1 MNQLT
6 IIGGLVRD
14 PESRTTQSGKQVC
27 TFTVGVNRR
36 NDREK
41 SDFFRVSAWGELGNN
56 CAKYLAKGRKVAVT
70 GSVSVNTYQ
79 AQNGETR
86 ATMDVFAEKVEFLT
100 PRSET
105 AQTAPQP
112 ATAQDFRGT
121 PPLPVDNS
129 GFVQVE
135 DEDLPF

>member
-56 CAKYLAKGRKVAVT
+56 CAKYLAKGKKVCVI
-70 GSVSVNTYQ
+70 GQVSVSIYQ
-79 AQNGETR
+79 TQKGEMKAQ
-86 ATMDVFAEKVEFLT
+86 MDVFAEHVEFLS
-100 PRSET
+100 PAS
-105 AQTAPQP
+105 QGQQNAPQAP
-112 ATAQDFRGT
+112 KTDAQ
-121 PPLPVDNS
+121 S
-129 GFVQVE
+129 GFVQVD
-135 DEDLPF
+135 DEKLPF

>member
-56 CAKYLAKGRKVAVT
+56 CAKYLAKGKKVCVI
-70 GSVSVNTYQ
+70 GQVSVSTYT

-86 ATMDVFAEKVEFLT
+86 ANMDVFAEHVEFLS
-100 PRSET
+100 PAS
-105 AQTAPQP
+105 QGQQNAPQAP
-112 ATAQDFRGT
+112 KTDAQ
-121 PPLPVDNS
+121 S
-129 GFVQVE
+129 GFVQVD
-135 DEDLPF
+135 DEKLPF